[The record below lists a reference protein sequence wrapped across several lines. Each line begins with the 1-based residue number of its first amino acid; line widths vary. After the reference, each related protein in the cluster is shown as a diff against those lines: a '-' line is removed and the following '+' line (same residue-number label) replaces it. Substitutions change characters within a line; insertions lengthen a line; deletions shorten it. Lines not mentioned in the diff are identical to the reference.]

1 MGPIGE
7 HSLTIAPP
15 FYAAQADLFGPIT
28 VYAPGASRDLRGR
41 PAKACKVWSIV
52 FACPVTRLINCQVI
66 ELSDHTGI
74 LDGLTRLAAE
84 VGFPKHLM
92 VDQDSAI
99 LIGLKEAEV
108 NLKNL
113 QHKLYK
119 ERGIF
124 FTTCPVGGHNYHG
137 QVERVIRSVQNLLE
151 DAGVKE
157 KRFSATGYQTML
169 KLVENDY
176 NSLPIGYSYDRSID
190 NTPLLKIITPNFFNL
205 GRNNDR
211 TLDGPI
217 ELPENGSQLVSRVNE
232 VYKGIFKLWS
242 DMYVP
247 NLIYLPEW
255 HKGDVD
261 LKEGDLVYMQ
271 KEADNVLSSKWI
283 MGVVDQVILG
293 RDKRVRRVIVK
304 YQNHQED
311 KPRLTDRSV
320 RKLVKIYDIDEYVLQ
335 DDVAE
340 LIRRLDA
347 SDIASNILQNHAT
360 SQLSSQPIL
369 NSPAFVDSILLSGTW
384 SEELIPGKDVNLAGS
399 TAGKK
404 NTEDQLRL
412 GGDQDRVPGEDSSDV
427 LCPSNLNL
435 LPFPNNSL
443 VAAILQKKPHLMD
456 TSLHPCLVESYVLA
470 SSLDIPPC
478 CSDYGDASEVLSCGD
493 VLRN

>member
-242 DMYVP
+242 EVYVP
-247 NLIYLPEW
+247 KLIHQPKW